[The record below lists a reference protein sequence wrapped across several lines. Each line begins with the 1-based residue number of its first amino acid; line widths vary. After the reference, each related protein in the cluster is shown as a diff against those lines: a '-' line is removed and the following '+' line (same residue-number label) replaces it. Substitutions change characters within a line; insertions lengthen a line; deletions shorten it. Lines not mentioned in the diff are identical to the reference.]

1 MTAARTRVL
10 VVDDS
15 AFMRKLIPAILA
27 RDPEIDVA
35 GTAMDGVFALEKV
48 ARLRPD
54 VVTLDLDMPR
64 MHGLE
69 ALRRLVEQHGVPVL
83 VLSAY
88 SQQGAR
94 LTLQALELGAV
105 DFLAKPRG
113 VNPGGLEAL
122 ADELIHKV
130 KMAARVSPRRLAGA
144 SPNAECGA
152 RNAECRSKNE
162 AAPNPQSA
170 IRNPQ
175 SEARAA
181 ATAQSVV
188 AIGISTGGPQA
199 LSYLLPQLPHDYPA
213 GILVVQH
220 MPRGFTR
227 MFADRL
233 AQMAKLEVR
242 EARDGDLVLPGRVL
256 VAPGDQHLTVSR
268 KRLGAVAALGEGAS
282 VKRHRPSVDV
292 LFASVAAAYGP
303 RAAGLLMTGMGD
315 DGADGLARIKAAGG
329 TTLVQSEDSCVV
341 AGMPRAALE
350 RGCVDRVVPLED
362 LAQALKDLYAGGG
375 WWNGHDRG

>member
-1 MTAARTRVL
+1 MTGARTRVL

-27 RDPEIDVA
+27 RDPEIEVA

-48 ARLRPD
+48 GRLRPD

-64 MHGLE
+64 MDGLE

-83 VLSAY
+83 VLSAF
-88 SQQGAR
+88 SQKGAR

-113 VNPGGLEAL
+113 TGPGGLEAL
-122 ADELIHKV
+122 AEELIHKV
-130 KMAARVSPRRLAGA
+130 KMAARVSPRTLHCGLR
-144 SPNAECGA
+144 NAECGT
-152 RNAECRSKNE
+152 
-162 AAPNPQSA
+162 APAPLTIPQSA
-170 IRNPQ
+170 IRIPH
-175 SEARAA
+175 SKAGAA
-181 ATAQSVV
+181 ATAERVV

-199 LSYLLPQLPHDYPA
+199 LSYLLPQLPRDYPA

-220 MPRGFTR
+220 MPQGFTR

-233 AQMAKLEVR
+233 GQIARLEVR
-242 EARDGDLVLPGRVL
+242 EAQDGDLVLPGRVL
-256 VAPGDQHLTVSR
+256 VAPGNQHLAVCR
-268 KRLGAVAALGEGAS
+268 RRLGVVAAVTGGAS

-292 LFASVAAAYGP
+292 LFGSVAAAYGP
-303 RAAGLLMTGMGD
+303 RGTGLLMTGMGD
-315 DGADGLARIKAAGG
+315 DGADGLAQIKAAGG
-329 TTLVQSEDSCVV
+329 ATLVQSEESCVV

-362 LAQALKDLYAGGG
+362 LAQVLNDLHGRGGSQDG
-375 WWNGHDRG
+375 ADRG